1 MLVSSLCFWNFCQ
14 GNCKWYTRMI
24 WFNCM
29 KLLQQPVFLIIRA
42 PRTLHTAEVGTVRP
56 LLGSFWNGHAMLCLF
71 QILFMCCECTIDHS
85 LMLVWWKSHNNFSCL
100 CCRLLFWNFLWFPL
114 FFRLKGYEISSKL
127 CYNVFETVSKRSEPH
142 ALWFPTTVFPFAL
155 AGIKQIGE
163 TSRYINACVYAYVR
177 RQPCCVF

>member
-1 MLVSSLCFWNFCQ
+1 MIILRLYIVFWMRFVYGLNLLFVMLVSSLCFWNFCQ

-114 FFRLKGYEISSKL
+114 FFP
-127 CYNVFETVSKRSEPH
+127 FERIRNFQQVVLQRF
-142 ALWFPTTVFPFAL
+142 WN
-155 AGIKQIGE
+155 G
-163 TSRYINACVYAYVR
+163 
-177 RQPCCVF
+177 